1 MADRGFR
8 LPSKILS
15 IIASP
20 WFVYTQVDAN
30 DAKECSVC
38 WENCTSYL
46 HCSNS
51 QEHIVCKPCS
61 RRMIENTQFVS
72 PNASVDIKWKCP
84 LCRHDN
90 EIGSWQFLPAIEQ
103 VKAKEASAEQV
114 LQAQQL
120 AREREMAQH
129 REQRIQRARERESQE
144 QRQAQR
150 LERLRAVEQ
159 AERQIIENRLSRID
173 ENAPSKFRWVLSLKW
188 KKSCVNHFK
197 AWIMYTSS
205 SYVENRHIHPPSRTK
220 LVALKQEHHYE
231 DRKTC
236 PQAPWF
242 KFLERTTPP

>member
-20 WFVYTQVDAN
+20 WFVYTQVDES

-51 QEHIVCKPCS
+51 QEHIVCKRCS
-61 RRMIENTQFVS
+61 IKMIENTKFVS

-120 AREREMAQH
+120 AHEREMEQH
-129 REQRIQRARERESQE
+129 REQRIQRAREG
-144 QRQAQR
+144 
-150 LERLRAVEQ
+150 LRALEQ
-159 AERQIIENRLSRID
+159 ERQQTERQIIENRLSRID

-205 SYVENRHIHPPSRTK
+205 SYIENRDINPPSRTT

>member
-1 MADRGFR
+1 
-8 LPSKILS
+8 
-15 IIASP
+15 
-20 WFVYTQVDAN
+20 
-30 DAKECSVC
+30 
-38 WENCTSYL
+38 
-46 HCSNS
+46 
-51 QEHIVCKPCS
+51 
-61 RRMIENTQFVS
+61 MIENTKFVS

-120 AREREMAQH
+120 AHEREMEQH
-129 REQRIQRARERESQE
+129 REQRIQRAREG
-144 QRQAQR
+144 
-150 LERLRAVEQ
+150 LRALEQ
-159 AERQIIENRLSRID
+159 ERQQTERQIIENRLSRID

-205 SYVENRHIHPPSRTK
+205 SYIENRDINPPSRTT